1 MRTPFYR
8 GAQRTNFGD
17 ELNPFLWGK
26 LLDPQKLERAPG
38 ALLGIGTVLNEAF
51 LAVVPERPLIVFG
64 SGAGYY
70 PLPSPEGI
78 DILFVRGPKTAQL
91 IRRSWYK
98 DVEWITDPGVL
109 VAGFKKN
116 LENDIPISFVP
127 HWTTFIED
135 PKLGERLNQIGVNL
149 IDPTLPVESV
159 LDLIERSRLVISEAL
174 HGAVVADAFR
184 IPWIPVY
191 GQHGHLFKWI
201 DWCDSI
207 GLQYDPQFFETSSMD
222 EIIKRVPSTLS
233 SDSKHSENL
242 WRVRTKLIELRERIE
257 C

>member
-17 ELNPFLWGK
+17 ELNPLLWGK
-26 LLDPQKLERAPG
+26 LLDKGQLEAAPG

-70 PLPSPEGI
+70 PLPAPDGI
-78 DILFVRGPKTAQL
+78 EVLFVRGPKTADL
-91 IRRSWYK
+91 ILRSWGRRV
-98 DVEWITDPGVL
+98 DWITDPGVL
-109 VAGFKKN
+109 VAHLKKN

-127 HWTTFIED
+127 HWTTFVED

-159 LDLIERSRLVISEAL
+159 LDLIERSRLVITEAL

-201 DWCDSI
+201 DWCASI
-207 GLQYDPQFFETSSMD
+207 GVTYDPQFFETSSMD
-222 EIIKRVPSTLS
+222 EIVKRVPSTLS
-233 SDSKHSENL
+233 SETKHKENL
-242 WRVRTKLIELRERIE
+242 WRVYAKLITLRGRIA
-257 C
+257 

>member
-1 MRTPFYR
+1 
-8 GAQRTNFGD
+8 
-17 ELNPFLWGK
+17 
-26 LLDPQKLERAPG
+26 
-38 ALLGIGTVLNEAF
+38 

-70 PLPSPEGI
+70 QLPSPDGI
-78 DILFVRGPKTAQL
+78 EVLFVRGPKTAQL
-91 IRRSWYK
+91 IRRSWNMSV
-98 DVEWITDPGVL
+98 DWITDPGVL
-109 VAGFKKN
+109 VADFKKK

-127 HWTTFIED
+127 HWTTLEDD
-135 PKLGERLNQIGVNL
+135 PKLGERLNQIGVKL

-159 LDLIERSRLVISEAL
+159 LELIERSRLVVSEAL

-222 EIIKRVPSTLS
+222 EIVKRVPSMLS
-233 SDSKHSENL
+233 SETRHRENL
-242 WRVRTKLIELRERIE
+242 WRVHEKLIRLRERIQ
-257 C
+257 